1 MHLVARLVKRGCLS
15 VLALVVCLIVM
26 VVSAEK
32 YASTRRTLP
41 ENTASWGQSGNYI
54 MGYGPVREPY
64 SSSIKNTY
72 QVFSPDGQ
80 WLDETTQKGGYY
92 PIAIPT
98 RQGSYL
104 YFADAIKQAGEH
116 THEISINPHDPIEY
130 SSNSETGTFGVA
142 AVNASSTEFA
152 YDILTLKNDGKS
164 TKFST
169 DIVPISLAVGKDYAL
184 VAGYL
189 SSEKRLLLVDDQGH
203 VTETSFPDEYRLDSP
218 YFPYS
223 YVNYLGNDRFEI
235 LQADRVAEGERG
247 HTVDFTS
254 FEIELKKNHAS
265 TKRVLSVSHFTKSLP
280 EDFVATYA
288 LRHGDS
294 GYVTEDGRVYVHERL
309 NNTPT
314 FTGQLEGFSK
324 EKHVTNNNFIPVN
337 SRFGEPSF
345 GIQSKDAVSI
355 RSWFEPNKV
364 IVTIPLSKN
373 ACFLDVDEVCDLASI
388 NRVP

>member
-1 MHLVARLVKRGCLS
+1 MRLVARLVKRGCLS

-26 VVSAEK
+26 VVSAGK
-32 YASTRRTLP
+32 YAADRRSLP
-41 ENTASWGQSGNYI
+41 ENTTSWGQSGNYI

-80 WLDETTQKGGYY
+80 WLDETTQRGGYY
-92 PIAIPT
+92 PVAIPT

-116 THEISINPHDPIEY
+116 THEVSIRAHAFIEY

-142 AVNASSTEFA
+142 TVNASSTEFA
-152 YDILTLKNDGKS
+152 YDILTLKSDGKS
-164 TKFST
+164 TRFST
-169 DIVPISLAVGKDYAL
+169 DIVPISLAVGKGYAL

-203 VTETSFPDEYRLDSP
+203 VTETSFP
-218 YFPYS
+218 YS

-235 LQADRVAEGERG
+235 LQADRVVEGERG

-254 FEIELKKNHAS
+254 FEVELKKNNAS
-265 TKRVLSVSHFTKSLP
+265 TKHVLSVSHFTKSLP
-280 EDFVATYA
+280 EDFMSTYA

-309 NNTPT
+309 NNKPT

-324 EKHVTNNNFIPVN
+324 ENHVTNNNFIPVN

-373 ACFLDVDEVCDLASI
+373 ACFLDVDEVCNLASI

>member
-1 MHLVARLVKRGCLS
+1 M
-15 VLALVVCLIVM
+15 
-26 VVSAEK
+26 
-32 YASTRRTLP
+32 
-41 ENTASWGQSGNYI
+41 
-54 MGYGPVREPY
+54 
-64 SSSIKNTY
+64 
-72 QVFSPDGQ
+72 
-80 WLDETTQKGGYY
+80 
-92 PIAIPT
+92 
-98 RQGSYL
+98 
-104 YFADAIKQAGEH
+104 
-116 THEISINPHDPIEY
+116 
-130 SSNSETGTFGVA
+130 
-142 AVNASSTEFA
+142 
-152 YDILTLKNDGKS
+152 
-164 TKFST
+164 
-169 DIVPISLAVGKDYAL
+169 PISLAVGKDYAL
-184 VAGYL
+184 GAGYL

-235 LQADRVAEGERG
+235 LQADRVIEGERG

-254 FEIELKKNHAS
+254 FEVELKKNHAS
-265 TKRVLSVSHFTKSLP
+265 TKHVLSVSHFTMSLP
-280 EDFVATYA
+280 EDFVSTYA

-309 NNTPT
+309 NNKPT

-324 EKHVTNNNFIPVN
+324 ENHVTNNNFIPVN

-373 ACFLDVDEVCDLASI
+373 ACFLDVDEVCNLASI